1 MVVFERIY
9 NQMQESLVTI
19 IVGLQLRRQ

>member
-1 MVVFERIY
+1 MILFEWIY